1 MDGDG
6 DPDDGDLGKTDS
18 GLDERLYYCT
28 DAGCNVTALV
38 TAAGTVVERYA
49 YDPYGQPIFYDGSW
63 GSQSSSSH
71 GNAILYG
78 GYYFDA
84 ETGFYHVRNRM
95 YHAQL
100 GRWHQR
106 DPLGY
111 VDGMSLYEYCGSGPI
126 DGVDPSGLEDSKPGR
141 DITDTPVKP
150 RVEDLIDR
158 MRTQPY
164 SITEDDAKYV
174 LKKYDLILEFLQGEV
189 NRLRQYEEHNATSE
203 ILKEDAHHALVAAGA
218 RVNWLMNPFYL
229 DLLKRRANWRAIKA
243 YEAAKERQLGRN
255 HTWTLK
261 EVLDDPIGYL
271 MGQNKHLRNA
281 AVLAAAAQGRPNPD
295 KSGDPE
301 TSKLYYSTLTAIML
315 ATGGREILG
324 AKGTQVT
331 SKTTWQ
337 GKGGR
342 IDVENPAPGQ
352 RPGQVHYQDSAGNKY
367 LYDLETGQFKNAPP
381 SVNKLLEDDSFR
393 KGIEKGLKYLGV
405 KS

>member
-1 MDGDG
+1 
-6 DPDDGDLGKTDS
+6 
-18 GLDERLYYCT
+18 
-28 DAGCNVTALV
+28 
-38 TAAGTVVERYA
+38 
-49 YDPYGQPIFYDGSW
+49 
-63 GSQSSSSH
+63 
-71 GNAILYG
+71 
-78 GYYFDA
+78 
-84 ETGFYHVRNRM
+84 
-95 YHAQL
+95 
-100 GRWHQR
+100 
-106 DPLGY
+106 
-111 VDGMSLYEYCGSGPI
+111 
-126 DGVDPSGLEDSKPGR
+126 
-141 DITDTPVKP
+141 
-150 RVEDLIDR
+150 
-158 MRTQPY
+158 
-164 SITEDDAKYV
+164 
-174 LKKYDLILEFLQGEV
+174 
-189 NRLRQYEEHNATSE
+189 
-203 ILKEDAHHALVAAGA
+203 
-218 RVNWLMNPFYL
+218 MNPFYL